1 MRWQRMVR
9 TMAITL
15 TDGRGELYQWDT
27 GRTLTV
33 DDATVT
39 QVHFQNRAYGRTID
53 VDVKDGAAIIPD
65 ELLQKAGELRVYAFA
80 GTAASGFTKVERAYN
95 IVRRNKPND
104 YMYTQTEQKSLEGL
118 QKQIGNLNDLETKA
132 KDNLVAAINEA
143 NKSGGGG
150 GEITSE
156 DIKNALG
163 YIPVNPFWVHATIVN
178 YTNATIQE
186 SIDEIITAVAG
197 GKTVAMI
204 AEFVNDKN
212 ALLAKTIIPLVII
225 HDNGKTVRFAA
236 VGEKNYPVT
245 ITIIMSVNKSPQVH
259 MSGIVTSIDDEVGDV
274 MSYAVK
280 WQPQD
285 LNKNEK
291 AQARKNIGINLGDK
305 TTNMTSL
312 VGVDSDGKL
321 WSEADTSLNMTG
333 ATVGQI
339 AKITAV
345 DDSGKPT
352 AWEAVDMPSGG
363 GEREWALLN
372 SGETQE
378 VVKTISVDVD
388 LQKINE
394 LLVFVRTHGS
404 SESVDTHFYWG
415 LGTSSTAFGI
425 LGSLHRSQ
433 WRLQAL
439 KLLKINGKRWFGTAE
454 YGFIQKDQI
463 DAGNVELTQVEGFK
477 VLAGA
482 ENKIA
487 FGAYYYGDTE
497 LVAGTAYQVWGR

>member
-1 MRWQRMVR
+1 M
-9 TMAITL
+9 TL

-150 GEITSE
+150 GEITPE

-163 YIPVNPFWVHATIVN
+163 YIPVNPFWAHATIVN
-178 YTNATIQE
+178 YTNATIEE
-186 SIDEIITAVAG
+186 SFDEIITAVAG

-204 AEFVNDKN
+204 AEFVSDKN
-212 ALLAKTIIPLVII
+212 MLLAKIIIPLVII
-225 HDNGKTVRFAA
+225 RDNGKTVQFAA
-236 VGEKNYPVT
+236 VGKMKYPVT
-245 ITIIMSVNKSPQVH
+245 IAIIMSANKSPQVH
-259 MSGIVTSIDDEVGDV
+259 LSGIVTSIDDKVGDV

-285 LNKNEK
+285 LGEDGK

-305 TTNMTSL
+305 TTNMSSL

-333 ATVGQI
+333 AKVGQI

-352 AWEAVDMPSGG
+352 AWEAVDMPTGG
-363 GEREWALLN
+363 GGDLSWIEVADITTEEQTQQLIISTDKDGRPISRYNALEMIFLIHVPADATQTSN
-372 SGETQE
+372 SGILWIYPYPKIGTTFYRY
-378 VVKTISVDVD
+378 VANFATWKTIARTQSYAWAGSTTGVLWTSASSSLALSNVVDMSGD
-388 LQKINE
+388 AD
-394 LLVFVRTHGS
+394 FMS
-404 SESVDTHFYWG
+404 G
-415 LGTSSTAFGI
+415 LCVYVYQS
-425 LGSLHRSQ
+425 
-433 WRLQAL
+433 
-439 KLLKINGKRWFGTAE
+439 
-454 YGFIQKDQI
+454 
-463 DAGNVELTQVEGFK
+463 
-477 VLAGA
+477 
-482 ENKIA
+482 
-487 FGAYYYGDTE
+487 GDHIP
-497 LVAGTAYQVWGR
+497 AGTRVRIAVLSKGVTA

>member
-1 MRWQRMVR
+1 
-9 TMAITL
+9 MAITL

-53 VDVKDGAAIIPD
+53 VDVKDGTAIIPD

-80 GTAASGFTKVERAYN
+80 GTAASGFTKVERVYN

-104 YMYTQTEQKSLEGL
+104 YMYTPTEQKSLEGL

-150 GEITSE
+150 GKITSE

-163 YIPVNPFWVHATIVN
+163 YIPVNPFWAHATIVN
-178 YTNATIQE
+178 YTNATIEE
-186 SIDEIITAVAG
+186 SFDEIITAVAD
-197 GKTVAMI
+197 GKIVAMI
-204 AEFVNDKN
+204 AEFVSDKN
-212 ALLAKTIIPLVII
+212 TLLIKTIIPLVMIR
-225 HDNGKTVRFAA
+225 DNGKTVQFAA
-236 VGEKNYPVT
+236 IGKMDYPVT
-245 ITIIMSVNKSPQVH
+245 ITIIMSANKSPQVH
-259 MSGIVTSIDDEVGDV
+259 LSGIVTSIDDDVGDV

-285 LNKNEK
+285 LGEDGK

-321 WSEADTSLNMTG
+321 WSEADTSFNMTG

-352 AWEAVDMPSGG
+352 AWEAVDMPTGG
-363 GEREWALLN
+363 KMRWQKVGEITTTEQTNLITLNKDSNGTDISDYNAIALKVDFDIPPDSTQTSTNGSVWIYPYTFTTAPPTAFRVIVGISQWKTVTRRISQTFLGDINGLSCAGSQSTGLVLDQGDKAWVQSMLFNGATLYIHN
-372 SGETQE
+372 SGDHFP
-378 VVKTISVDVD
+378 VGTIVS
-388 LQKINE
+388 
-394 LLVFVRTHGS
+394 F
-404 SESVDTHFYWG
+404 
-415 LGTSSTAFGI
+415 A
-425 LGSLHRSQ
+425 
-433 WRLQAL
+433 
-439 KLLKINGKRWFGTAE
+439 
-454 YGFIQKDQI
+454 
-463 DAGNVELTQVEGFK
+463 
-477 VLAGA
+477 VLSDR
-482 ENKIA
+482 E
-487 FGAYYYGDTE
+487 
-497 LVAGTAYQVWGR
+497 